1 MVFTRMSNRRAFT
14 LMEVVVAAAIMS
26 MVMLFVIGAMSTSL
40 DASNFDM
47 AMTSINKDLRTAA
60 DRLTSELRDAGGD
73 EFDNNY
79 VTTHD
84 PVTATVSVPTVS
96 FRRRTALL
104 GEGDGVTAANS
115 VASNWGPVVTYF
127 LQDSANETSGDNDD
141 DDGDGV
147 IDERSLMRTENG
159 LTVMVV
165 DNVTNFLVT
174 RDPTA
179 QSADELVIT
188 ITVARAYVSN
198 GTRNVLQQTAT
209 SRVTLRNRP
218 RAE

>member
-1 MVFTRMSNRRAFT
+1 MAAFT
-14 LMEVVVAAAIMS
+14 HSPRRTFSLMEVVVAASIMTL
-26 MVMLFVIGAMSTSL
+26 VMLFVVGAMNTSL
-40 DASNFDM
+40 TAASFDM
-47 AMTSINKDLRTAA
+47 AMTAINKDLRTAT

-84 PVTATVSVPTVS
+84 PVTATISVPTVS
-96 FRRRTALL
+96 FRRRTGLL
-104 GEGDGVTAANS
+104 GEGDGITNANTLN
-115 VASNWGPVVTYF
+115 NWGPVVTYF
-127 LQDSANETSGDNDD
+127 LQDSANEASGDNDD
-141 DDGDGV
+141 DDGDGL

-159 LTVMVV
+159 TTVMIV
-165 DNVTNFLVT
+165 DNVLNFAVT

-179 QSADELVIT
+179 QSSDELVIT
-188 ITVARAYVSN
+188 LAIGRAYVSN